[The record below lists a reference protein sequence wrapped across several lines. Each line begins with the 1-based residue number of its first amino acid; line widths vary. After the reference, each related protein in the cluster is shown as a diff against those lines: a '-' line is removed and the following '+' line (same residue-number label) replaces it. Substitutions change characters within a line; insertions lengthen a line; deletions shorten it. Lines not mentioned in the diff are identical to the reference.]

1 MPRQTASNAAPP
13 WLAQAKPRFR
23 APAEA
28 VGQDWNAFA
37 KYLAEAGFAFD
48 PADTPK
54 QFATGFGNLNYL
66 ITLDGEPAVLR
77 RPPPG
82 PIPPGANDMAREHT
96 VLSALWQQFPLA
108 PRSLHYCP
116 DPAIIGAHFLIMQ
129 YRPGLSIGGKL
140 PDGMD
145 AREVGPRF
153 SSMLVEILADLHGL
167 DPEVVGLGSFGKPAG
182 FLARAVEGWAKRA
195 AIAADGTPAPVA
207 EEIIAWLRRNQ
218 VPDRPATL
226 LHSDFKL
233 DNVLL
238 DPVALS
244 PVAVLDWDMSTRG
257 DPLFDLATMLSYWA
271 ESGDPEAMLDLD
283 QMPTA
288 GPGFATRAEIVA
300 AYARRT
306 GRDVS
311 DFAFYRV
318 LTMFKLVV
326 IFQQIYARHR
336 AGTMTDP
343 RFARLGALSDG
354 LLDFTHAIMKGRAS

>member
-1 MPRQTASNAAPP
+1 MPQQIDPASAPP

-23 APAEA
+23 APGEA
-28 VGQDWNAFA
+28 VGQDWSALA
-37 KYLAEAGFAFD
+37 DYLAKAGFAFD
-48 PADTPK
+48 PADTPR

-96 VLSALWQQFPLA
+96 VLSALWRHFPLA
-108 PRSLHYCP
+108 PKSLHYCA
-116 DPAIIGAHFLIMQ
+116 DPAILGAHFLIMQ

-145 AREVGPRF
+145 PREVGPRF
-153 SSMLVEILADLHGL
+153 SGMLVEILADLHAL
-167 DPEVVGLGSFGKPAG
+167 DPEAAGLGSFGKPAG

-195 AIAADGTPAPVA
+195 AIAADGAPSPVA
-207 EEIIAWLRRNQ
+207 EEIIAWLRQNL
-218 VPDRPATL
+218 VPDRTPTL

-238 DPVALS
+238 DPVALA

-271 ESGDPEAMLDLD
+271 ESGDPQAMRDLD

-288 GPGFATRAEIVA
+288 APGFAKRAEIVE

-326 IFQQIYARHR
+326 IFQQIHARYR
-336 AGTMTDP
+336 AGTMTDS

-354 LLDFTHAIMKGRAS
+354 LLDFTHAIMKGRAA